1 MKLIGMLDSPYV
13 RRVAV
18 SLAYYGVVFEN
29 QQLSV
34 FSTFDAFAQ
43 LNPVV
48 KAPTLI
54 LDDGTQLMDSS
65 LILSYFEA
73 QADAQHQLLPSAPA
87 ALATDLA
94 LLGVI
99 LAASEKAVQ
108 HVYEHNLRPAEK
120 QHQPW
125 TDRVTGQLL
134 AACRK
139 WEAALSIRS
148 TAREKPDQVA
158 ITSAVVWSFIQLM
171 IPDVVKADAFTAIA
185 AHAEKWEALD
195 AFREYP
201 QK

>member
-108 HVYEHNLRPAEK
+108 HGYEHNLRPAEN

-134 AACRK
+134 AGCRK

>member
-18 SLAYYGVVFEN
+18 SLAFYDVAFEH
-29 QQLSV
+29 QPLSV
-34 FSTFDAFAQ
+34 FSTFEAFSA

-54 LDDGTQLMDSS
+54 LDDGTRLIDSS
-65 LILSYFEA
+65 LILSYFET
-73 QADAQHQLLPSAPA
+73 QAGEHHKLLPSTPA
-87 ALATDLA
+87 ALASDLA

-108 HVYEHNLRPAEK
+108 HVYEHKLRPVEK

-134 AACRK
+134 AACRE
-139 WEAALSIRS
+139 WDAALATRRM
-148 TAREKPDQVA
+148 TLEKVDQVM

-171 IPDVVKADAFTAIA
+171 IPEVVRAGDFPAIA
-185 AHAEKWEALD
+185 QHTLQMEALD
-195 AFREYP
+195 AFRKYP
-201 QK
+201 QQ

>member
-18 SLAYYGVVFEN
+18 SLAYYGVAFEN

-65 LILSYFEA
+65 LILSYFES
-73 QADAQHQLLPSAPA
+73 QADAQHQLLPTAPA

-134 AACRK
+134 AACHA
-139 WEAALSIRS
+139 WQTALETRPV
-148 TAREKPDQVA
+148 TQEKPDQVA

-171 IPDVVKADAFTAIA
+171 IPEVVKADEFDVIA
-185 AHAEKWEALD
+185 AQTKRMETQTE
-195 AFREYP
+195 FRHYP
-201 QK
+201 QR

>member
-18 SLAYYGVVFEN
+18 SLAYYGVAFEN

-34 FSTFDAFAQ
+34 FSTFDAFAK

-99 LAASEKAVQ
+99 LAACEKAVQ

-134 AACRK
+134 AVCRK
-139 WEAALSIRS
+139 WEAVLSTRS
-148 TAREKPDQVA
+148 TAQEKPDQVA

-201 QK
+201 QR

>member
-108 HVYEHNLRPAEK
+108 HGYEHNLRPAEK
-120 QHQPW
+120 PPQPW

-139 WEAALSIRS
+139 WEAALSPRS
-148 TAREKPDQVA
+148 TAQEKPDQVA

-195 AFREYP
+195 AFRQYP